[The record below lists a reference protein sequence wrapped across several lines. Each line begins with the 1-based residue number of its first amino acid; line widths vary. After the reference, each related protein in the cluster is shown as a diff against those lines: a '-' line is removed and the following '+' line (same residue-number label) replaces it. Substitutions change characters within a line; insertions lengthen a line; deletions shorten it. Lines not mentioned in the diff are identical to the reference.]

1 MLFEQTIYI
10 NNWEQEILSAL
21 IAWWVSITLWKEPE
35 KGPEFESGVSKES
48 FSVYNKDIFFIYIIL
63 KYMAWRK
70 PTPWNSVLGYN
81 FLERVASG
89 TSRAP

>member
-63 KYMAWRK
+63 KY
-70 PTPWNSVLGYN
+70 LY
-81 FLERVASG
+81 
-89 TSRAP
+89 

>member
-10 NNWEQEILSAL
+10 NNWEQEIWSAL

-63 KYMAWRK
+63 KYLY
-70 PTPWNSVLGYN
+70 WNSVLGYN